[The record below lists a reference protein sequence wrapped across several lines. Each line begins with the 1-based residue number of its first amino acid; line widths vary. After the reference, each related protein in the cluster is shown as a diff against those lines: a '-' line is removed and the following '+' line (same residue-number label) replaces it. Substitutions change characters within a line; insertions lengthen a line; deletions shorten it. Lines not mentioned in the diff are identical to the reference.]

1 MVTITQAKKR
11 DLSEVLGLLR
21 KVGLPVKGVDDQL
34 HNFFVA
40 REKSDLKGCGGLE
53 AYGNVG
59 LIRSVAVDPPFQGQG
74 LGHSIVRSLEALAAE
89 KNLSE
94 IYLLTET
101 AETFFAELGYVTIH
115 RDSANPDIK
124 RSSEFASLCPASA
137 ACMKKTLR

>member
-1 MVTITQAKKR
+1 MVAITRARKR
-11 DLSEVLGLLR
+11 DLSEVLVLLR
-21 KVGLPVKGVDDQL
+21 KVGLQVKGVDDQF

-53 AYGNVG
+53 TYGNVG
-59 LIRSVAVDPPFQGQG
+59 LIRSVAVAPPFQGQG

-101 AETFFAELGYVTIH
+101 AETFFSELGYVTIQK
-115 RDSANPDIK
+115 DSANPEIK
-124 RSSEFASLCPASA
+124 RSSEFTSLCPASA
-137 ACMKKTLR
+137 ACMKKTLI